1 LHLLP
6 LPEAGVGGSAGP
18 APASTRFV
26 ADLTRSVAVALALAA
41 LAALGVAF
49 ALARGVVGPLEALTR
64 AVRNLD
70 AGELDARVD
79 VRSADEIGALATAF
93 NDMAARLG
101 RTERLRR
108 ALVADVAHEL
118 RTPLTNLMAQ
128 LEAMQDGLAQADG
141 PALASLH
148 EEVVHLARL
157 IDDLEELAAADA
169 GQVRLDLR
177 SLVLG
182 EELERAMTAL
192 VPRATR
198 AGVLLTLVPAPGPP
212 ARVRADARRLGQV
225 MRNLLDNALAHT
237 PAGGRVT
244 VTTRAEPGGAGGQ
257 LAVTVADTGVG
268 IADEHLARIFDRFYR
283 VDPSRARET
292 GGSGLGLAIVRQY
305 VELMGGTV
313 EVTSRAGA
321 GTSLTFTLPRATDS

>member
-1 LHLLP
+1 
-6 LPEAGVGGSAGP
+6 
-18 APASTRFV
+18 
-26 ADLTRSVAVALALAA
+26 
-41 LAALGVAF
+41 
-49 ALARGVVGPLEALTR
+49 
-64 AVRNLD
+64 
-70 AGELDARVD
+70 
-79 VRSADEIGALATAF
+79 
-93 NDMAARLG
+93 
-101 RTERLRR
+101 
-108 ALVADVAHEL
+108 
-118 RTPLTNLMAQ
+118 
-128 LEAMQDGLAQADG
+128 MQDGLAQADG

-148 EEVVHLARL
+148 EEVVHLARR